1 MIKNIILLTKLSTRN
16 FLEKYDLF
24 KKNERKINKKSI
36 YFWLILIVIVAMT
49 FISNEILNQ
58 LQEVGQLSLF
68 PGFLIA
74 FITIVMFMQTIIL
87 NVNVLYFSKDMNSF
101 LPLAIKPVELL
112 LSKVNTILAMLY
124 GTEIIFMFI
133 PLLLYGISSVASWGY
148 YINFIFVMI
157 VLPIFPVTVITIL
170 SLIFMSFIK
179 VIKNKN
185 LFQIITTV
193 IFIVMIAVAEFLYI
207 RGFMTDQG
215 QFEMNIKNIIDNIN
229 KNIIVAEPL
238 ISILNQQDI
247 GINFLKIIGIYSIL
261 YLALIIIGK
270 KVYLKNIL
278 KATEY
283 SKNKITKKVNF
294 DTQCEPQNVYI
305 AYLKNEFSNLF
316 RNIIFFMQT
325 IFPICMTIFSISFI
339 SLNVKFGLINKIPE
353 IYNEVNNLHLNI
365 EGICIILGII
375 QVLYS
380 MVSISITAISRQGQN
395 AVFMKYIPINL
406 YKQFLIKNVPQITIN
421 IILAI
426 IILILSKIIFPMIS
440 ILDLI
445 LIFIISI
452 ILSIINSFLM
462 LIVDIKRPILNWKAE
477 IDVFKQNGN
486 KIFQYVW
493 TIIVVVL
500 LMYIK
505 SIFKNLNMYIAILGT
520 FIIFFIIL
528 FIINIYVTNQIKKN
542 KLFKNII

>member
-74 FITIVMFMQTIIL
+74 FMTIVMFMQTIIL

-157 VLPIFPVTVITIL
+157 VLPIFPVIVITIL

-185 LFQIITTV
+185 SFQIITTV

-247 GINFLKIIGIYSIL
+247 GINLLKIIGIYSIL

-505 SIFKNLNMYIAILGT
+505 NIFKNLNIYIAILGT

>member
-1 MIKNIILLTKLSTRN
+1 M
-16 FLEKYDLF
+16 
-24 KKNERKINKKSI
+24 
-36 YFWLILIVIVAMT
+36 
-49 FISNEILNQ
+49 
-58 LQEVGQLSLF
+58 
-68 PGFLIA
+68 
-74 FITIVMFMQTIIL
+74 
-87 NVNVLYFSKDMNSF
+87 
-101 LPLAIKPVELL
+101 
-112 LSKVNTILAMLY
+112 
-124 GTEIIFMFI
+124 
-133 PLLLYGISSVASWGY
+133 
-148 YINFIFVMI
+148 
-157 VLPIFPVTVITIL
+157 
-170 SLIFMSFIK
+170 
-179 VIKNKN
+179 
-185 LFQIITTV
+185 
-193 IFIVMIAVAEFLYI
+193 
-207 RGFMTDQG
+207 
-215 QFEMNIKNIIDNIN
+215 
-229 KNIIVAEPL
+229 
-238 ISILNQQDI
+238 NQQDI
-247 GINFLKIIGIYSIL
+247 GINLLKIIGIYSIL

-505 SIFKNLNMYIAILGT
+505 NIFKNLNIYIAILGT

>member
-74 FITIVMFMQTIIL
+74 FMTIVMFMQTIIL

-157 VLPIFPVTVITIL
+157 VLPIFPVIVITIL

-185 LFQIITTV
+185 SFQIITTV

-247 GINFLKIIGIYSIL
+247 GINLLKIIGIYSIL

-440 ILDLI
+440 LLDLI

-462 LIVDIKRPILNWKAE
+462 LIVDTKRPILNWKAE

-505 SIFKNLNMYIAILGT
+505 NIFKNLNIYIAILGT

>member
-406 YKQFLIKNVPQITIN
+406 YKQFLIKNVPQIIIN

>member
-505 SIFKNLNMYIAILGT
+505 NIFKNLNMYIAILGT

>member
-74 FITIVMFMQTIIL
+74 FMTIVMFMQTIIL

-157 VLPIFPVTVITIL
+157 VLPIFPVIVITIL

-215 QFEMNIKNIIDNIN
+215 QFEMNIKNIIDTIN

-247 GINFLKIIGIYSIL
+247 GINLLKIIGIYSIL

-505 SIFKNLNMYIAILGT
+505 NIFKNLNMYIAILGT

>member
-247 GINFLKIIGIYSIL
+247 GINLLKIIGIYSIL

-505 SIFKNLNMYIAILGT
+505 NIFKNLNMYIAILGT